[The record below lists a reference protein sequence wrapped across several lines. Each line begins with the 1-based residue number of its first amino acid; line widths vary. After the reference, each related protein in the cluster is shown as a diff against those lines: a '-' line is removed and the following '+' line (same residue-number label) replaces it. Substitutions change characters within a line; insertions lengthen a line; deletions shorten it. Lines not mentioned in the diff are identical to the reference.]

1 MDIWNGL
8 NNNPTIWDNTIYSN
22 KPVEWNTS
30 DNTAI
35 GNSINK
41 NINNQPD
48 YGAVSGAIDNAV
60 NTNSGNGFDWG
71 TFGKNVL
78 KNTQFGGYQQQATP
92 RVNFQPTM
100 IQPQYVNTNF
110 QNQQSNIAKT
120 NLYDYLM
127 R

>member
-22 KPVEWNTS
+22 KPIEWNTS